1 MIGPVIVR
9 LLGRRLAWR
18 LGRAI
23 YMEARGEVAN
33 AIASNGEAALARAT
47 VASAD
52 PAQPLIAWDVGANL
66 GEWSQ
71 TVIDAC
77 TAKGQDFRIE
87 LFEPV
92 PETQKALEARFAG
105 NAAVRLHRCALSREA
120 GEGQMDIVSPTGG
133 TNALLTEGIR
143 TGSATID
150 VRIETGD
157 AMRARLDQPRIDLIK
172 IDAEGHDLDI
182 LRGLSAALGAGA
194 IGVVQFEY
202 NHRWVPTGA
211 SLFQVFR
218 LIADLPYRLGR
229 VTASGIELMPHW
241 HPEAD
246 RFLECNYALVRTDML
261 ARLGCREGFWDESN
275 VLQAAA
281 R

>member
-1 MIGPVIVR
+1 MIGSVIVR
-9 LLGRRLAWR
+9 LFGRRLAWR

-33 AIASNGEAALARAT
+33 AIASNGEAALARA
-47 VASAD
+47 VVSAVD
-52 PAQPLIAWDVGANL
+52 PAHTLTVWDVGANL

-71 TVIDAC
+71 IVVDAC
-77 TAKGQDFRIE
+77 SHAGREFRLE

-92 PETQKALEARFAG
+92 PATQAALEARFAG
-105 NAAVRLHRCALSREA
+105 NAVVRLHRCALSREA

-133 TNALLTEGIR
+133 TNALLTEGARAGTDII
-143 TGSATID
+143 A
-150 VRIETGD
+150 VQIETGD
-157 AMRARLDQPRIDLIK
+157 AMRARLGQDRIDLIK

-182 LRGLSAALGAGA
+182 LRGLSAALGEGA

-229 VTASGIELMPHW
+229 VTAGGIELMPHW

-246 RFLECNYALVRTDML
+246 RFLECNYALVREDML
-261 ARLGCREGFWDESN
+261 ACLDCREGIWDESN